1 MFIKLYAIQVR
12 QFLTMNKST
21 HMSMQNIILKIAVWG
36 VMIVLMLCCSCTS
49 SDRDVKPTPTDYQT
63 LLDAM
68 FTSPEYDPYLRN
80 NEVNESP
87 FTKALIMS
95 AEALRYAGTR
105 DSEAQNNVRSLAQ
118 WVIDHADD
126 DKDGVFGW
134 GLGFEWDAFGD
145 GTINGAF
152 TPYTIDTALILDALL
167 DAYRLLSSEQKNQ
180 VARIFHDTAMAW
192 ITDYWSDEGDGGWF
206 WYSISS
212 HDAIF
217 TPNVSSMMTG
227 VLARLVYKYPDIFEP
242 DEISEINSK
251 IDRSVKYLMNNR
263 IGGDLRWQYSA
274 VSPGTLTD
282 LVHQM
287 YILLGLEYCKFYYSS
302 VTVTYAT
309 SDAVNNMLFYSDGQ
323 KLYECDEMAR
333 SESNEEWVHRGA
345 RNWAVGAWIEF
356 MSRYDNKNKA
366 EYGIEILKSAYGS
379 WPQIT
384 LYRTDEF
391 GTDQKFY
398 PRFAVHVLK
407 GLAYY
412 YWYDGP
418 T

>member
-1 MFIKLYAIQVR
+1 MKSIPVWDVMIMNQIK
-12 QFLTMNKST
+12 
-21 HMSMQNIILKIAVWG
+21 MSIKKFILKIAAWG
-36 VMIVLMLCCSCTS
+36 IMVVFMLCCSCTS
-49 SDRDVKPTPTDYQT
+49 SDRDIKLTPTDYQA
-63 LLDAM
+63 LLDALL
-68 FTSPEYDPYLRN
+68 TSPEYDPYLRD

-105 DSEAQNNVRSLAQ
+105 DSKAKSNVRNLAQ

-134 GLGFEWDAFGD
+134 GLGFEWDAFAD
-145 GTINGAF
+145 GTVNGAF

-167 DAYRLLSSEQKNQ
+167 DAYRLLSSTQKKQ
-180 VARIFHDTAMAW
+180 VSRIFHDTVMAW

-206 WYSISS
+206 WYSISP

-227 VLARLVYKYPDIFEP
+227 VLARLVYEYPDIFEP

-251 IDRSVKYLMNNR
+251 IDRSVRYLMIKR

-274 VSPGTLTD
+274 VSQDTLTD

-287 YILLGLEYCKFYYSS
+287 YILLGLEYCRFYHSS
-302 VTVTYAT
+302 AAVTYAT
-309 SDAVNNMLFYSDGQ
+309 GDAVNNMLSYSDGH
-323 KLYECDEMAR
+323 KLYEYDEILR
-333 SESNEEWVHRGA
+333 DERDEEWIDRGA
-345 RNWAVGAWIEF
+345 RNWAIGAWIEF
-356 MSRYDNKNKA
+356 MSRYDNKDKA
-366 EYGIEILKSAYGS
+366 AYGIETLKSAYGS

-384 LYRTDEF
+384 LYRTDEYD
-391 GTDQKFY
+391 TDQKFY

-407 GLAYY
+407 GLAYC
-412 YWYDGP
+412 YWYDG
-418 T
+418 TT